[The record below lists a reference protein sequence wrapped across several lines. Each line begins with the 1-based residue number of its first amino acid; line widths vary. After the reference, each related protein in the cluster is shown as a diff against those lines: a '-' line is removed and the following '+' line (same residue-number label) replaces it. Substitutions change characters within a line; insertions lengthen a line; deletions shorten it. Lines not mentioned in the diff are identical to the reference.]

1 MEMFDSSM
9 KQLKTRKKV
18 LGLTSAIEMANVDPT
33 RYEVVVDAASQICSL
48 LRDEDISLT
57 MGEKV
62 RMVKSVAKAKVRAF
76 MGGSTD
82 DYRTYRALDVIS
94 TNLVQLL

>member
-1 MEMFDSSM
+1 MEMFDSRK

-18 LGLTSAIEMANVDPT
+18 LGLTSALEMANADPT
-33 RYEVVVDAASQICSL
+33 RYDVVVDAASQICTL
-48 LRDEDISLT
+48 LRAEDVSLT

-76 MGGSTD
+76 MGGPAD
-82 DYRTYRALDVIS
+82 DYRAFRTLDALS
-94 TNLVQLL
+94 ANLVQLL